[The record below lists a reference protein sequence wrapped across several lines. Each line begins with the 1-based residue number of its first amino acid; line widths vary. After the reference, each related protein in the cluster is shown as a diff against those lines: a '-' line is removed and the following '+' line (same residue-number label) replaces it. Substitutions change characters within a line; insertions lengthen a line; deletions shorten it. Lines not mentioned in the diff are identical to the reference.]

1 MDQWAQIQKIFE
13 EALQLSPEQ
22 RQDFVERACLD
33 NEDLRREVMSLLEA
47 HEESP
52 SFLEQP
58 VGSQIPE
65 LVQQATMAF
74 QPGQSLGGYRIT
86 SWIGRGGMG
95 EVYCALDVRLKRNV
109 AIKTMPK
116 ILQEIRSDCE
126 GLNRRHERRQH

>member
-58 VGSQIPE
+58 VG
-65 LVQQATMAF
+65 
-74 QPGQSLGGYRIT
+74 
-86 SWIGRGGMG
+86 
-95 EVYCALDVRLKRNV
+95 
-109 AIKTMPK
+109 
-116 ILQEIRSDCE
+116 
-126 GLNRRHERRQH
+126 